1 MKSNIIFLIILVLI
15 SVIGISVSS
24 IIFNKEVLTN
34 TNELRA
40 ITLEPTFDDTVIKEM
55 EQRDAILWGTTS
67 TNMTENQNDS
77 GI

>member
-24 IIFNKEVLTN
+24 IIFNKEVTTN
-34 TNELRA
+34 TSEIRA
-40 ITLEPTFDDTVIKEM
+40 ITLEPTFDDTVIEEM
-55 EQRDAILWGTTS
+55 EQRDAILWGTS
-67 TNMTENQNDS
+67 NTNMTENQDDW